1 MRQPC
6 CAPAHHLA
14 GADWQLLSVPCRVVQ
29 QMGASE
35 LRRIFT
41 AGGGAASTKWTEIR
55 AARLDVPVFVSP
67 QAESAYGSA
76 LLAREGWLKQQGLP
90 GQLDVIGLDATDSVK
105 RSCAA
110 LPQ

>member
-6 CAPAHHLA
+6 CAPANHAA
-14 GADWQLLSVPCRVVQ
+14 GADSQLLSVPCRIVQ
-29 QMGASE
+29 QMGASK

-76 LLAREGWLKQQGLP
+76 LLAKEGWLKQQGLP
-90 GQLDVIGLDATDSVK
+90 GQLDVIGLDATDSMK
-105 RSCAA
+105 LSCAA